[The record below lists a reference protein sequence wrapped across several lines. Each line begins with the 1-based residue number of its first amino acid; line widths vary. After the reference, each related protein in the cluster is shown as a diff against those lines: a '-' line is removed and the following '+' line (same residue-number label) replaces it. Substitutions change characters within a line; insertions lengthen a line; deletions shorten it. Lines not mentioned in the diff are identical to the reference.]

1 MHTTF
6 PSGTLILEGDVR
18 MHAGGTR
25 GAVICHPHPLY
36 GGDMDNPVVRV
47 LAAALYE
54 VGWATLRFNFRGV
67 GGSRG
72 GYGGGV
78 GEADDVRAAI
88 DFFVTRGGIER
99 VLLAGYSFGAM
110 LALQVGA
117 ALPAAEGLIAVAP
130 PLSFASLEFV
140 ATCAKSKLF
149 IVGDR
154 DEFCDLASLSRQL
167 ERVAEPKA
175 LRVIRGADHFL
186 FGQEAALAEAVRTFA
201 APA

>member
-25 GAVICHPHPLY
+25 GAVICHPHPQY

-47 LAAALYE
+47 LADALYE

-117 ALPAAEGLIAVAP
+117 KLPAAEGLIAVAP
-130 PLSFASLEFV
+130 PLSFASLESV

-154 DEFCDLASLSRQL
+154 DEFCDLARLSRQL
-167 ERVAEPKA
+167 ERVAGPKA